1 MNFKVGDI
9 VMNIKSGKLYK
20 VSNVRTHT
28 LDCRRVKGAEVAK
41 RGSNWKVYEF
51 RKLSP
56 LEKAMK

>member
-1 MNFKVGDI
+1 
-9 VMNIKSGKLYK
+9 MNIKSGKLYK